1 MSASLPAPAPARAHS
16 TLFREARE
24 AEWMRLDALLQR
36 IEKRSI
42 RSLSDEELMA
52 LPVLYRAALSSL
64 SIARET
70 ALDAALV
77 AFLEQL
83 STRAYFH
90 VYGVPET
97 GRAQLRRFFAA
108 GWPRA
113 VRAIVP
119 ETLGALVLSVMGAIL
134 GFAMVTGDPAWF
146 YALIPEGLAGGRNP
160 GASAEVLRAALY
172 TRQQDGLSVFAAYL
186 LTHNSQVALFCFAL
200 GFAFGAPTALLLLYN
215 GMILGAFYA
224 VYAKAGLAFELTGW
238 LMIHGTT
245 ELFAILLA
253 GAAGFRI
260 GRAIAFP
267 GGMRRMD
274 AAVVAGRT
282 AGPVMGGVVIM
293 LIVAGALEGI
303 GRQLVTADGAR
314 YAIAA
319 GMLLLWTGYFYLW
332 RRGDAERR

>member
-1 MSASLPAPAPARAHS
+1 MSVSLPAPASSPARAHS

-70 ALDAALV
+70 ALDTALV

-83 STRAYFH
+83 CTRAYFH

-119 ETLGALVLSVMGAIL
+119 ETLAALVLSVMGAII

-146 YALIPEGLAGGRNP
+146 YALIPEGLAGGRSRRLGR
-160 GASAEVLRAALY
+160 GAARRALY
-172 TRQQDGLSVFAAYL
+172 
-186 LTHNSQVALFCFAL
+186 
-200 GFAFGAPTALLLLYN
+200 P
-215 GMILGAFYA
+215 
-224 VYAKAGLAFELTGW
+224 
-238 LMIHGTT
+238 
-245 ELFAILLA
+245 
-253 GAAGFRI
+253 AAGWI
-260 GRAIAFP
+260 
-267 GGMRRMD
+267 
-274 AAVVAGRT
+274 
-282 AGPVMGGVVIM
+282 
-293 LIVAGALEGI
+293 
-303 GRQLVTADGAR
+303 
-314 YAIAA
+314 
-319 GMLLLWTGYFYLW
+319 
-332 RRGDAERR
+332 ERVCRLSPHP